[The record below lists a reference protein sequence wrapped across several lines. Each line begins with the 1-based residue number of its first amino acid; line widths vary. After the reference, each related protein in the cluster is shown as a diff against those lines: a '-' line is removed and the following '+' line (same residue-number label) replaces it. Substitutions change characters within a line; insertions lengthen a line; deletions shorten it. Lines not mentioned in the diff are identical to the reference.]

1 MPQCA
6 CASEV
11 YGVCLCL
18 SAHAQARYTV
28 CVCVD
33 CYSYSRINELQ
44 VSSISGFAKYC
55 FVLEL
60 CVYLS
65 TECNYTLSLVLQV
78 SSALAIGSCKR

>member
-1 MPQCA
+1 MCVY
-6 CASEV
+6 ASV
-11 YGVCLCL
+11 RMRKRGI
-18 SAHAQARYTV
+18 Q